1 MIRVLLYLV
10 LTVFVI
16 TILRSI
22 IGVLVRGAGQ
32 LIGGAPAQ
40 TNRRPDVPAG
50 GDLKRDPVCG
60 TYISAVTSVKK
71 NIGSEVVHFCSATC
85 RDKFAGKTAAG

>member
-10 LTVFVI
+10 LIVFVI

-22 IGVLVRGAGQ
+22 IGILVRGAGQ
-32 LIGGAPAQ
+32 LIGAARQPQ
-40 TNRRPDVPAG
+40 RRPDVPAG

-60 TYISAVTSVKK
+60 TYISAATSVKK
-71 NIGSEVVHFCSATC
+71 NIGSEVVHFCSAAC
-85 RDKFAGKTAAG
+85 RDKFAAKTAAG